1 MSDID
6 IEHRVPRPHHRAELR
21 AVEEVADGAYEPA
34 GPEDWI
40 RDSFD
45 VHPGDHPASFF
56 LGKEFLLWLW
66 WMSEKSY
73 GAVEVDA
80 IGPVEFWIDDRIQFR
95 TEGDQPQVSDLK
107 GGQPTATAEARSALI
122 AGKTVETATI
132 GVRVGEREYTFA
144 LKGETLELAGLKV
157 PGEVK
162 DGLDERI
169 YERMFLLDEIVAI
182 LDGLFFVFAEERL
195 HPDFRDRTLGPIRE
209 WIAKP

>member
-95 TEGDQPQVSDLK
+95 TEGDQPQISDLK
-107 GGQPTATAEARSALI
+107 GGQPSATQEARSAI
-122 AGKTVETATI
+122 QAGKIVESARI
-132 GVRVGEREYTFA
+132 GMRVGEREYVLA
-144 LKGETLELAGLKV
+144 LKGETLELAGLKL
-157 PGEVK
+157 PTEVQ

-169 YERMFLLDEIVAI
+169 YERMFLLDEVQGI
-182 LDGLFFVFAEERL
+182 LDALFYRFVDLRL
-195 HPDFRDRTLGPIRE
+195 DPEWQRQTLEPMKE
-209 WIAKP
+209 WVAGE